1 MRSQQQHRAGRA
13 REVWGS
19 ETDWEGKSAAEELGE
34 PLEEEEGS
42 TPPHAEDRELYSDLM
57 YSKKSIQLQSLSTM
71 GKTKENSRSEFA
83 ARIQEPEEGAQ
94 EVVLFR

>member
-1 MRSQQQHRAGRA
+1 M
-13 REVWGS
+13 
-19 ETDWEGKSAAEELGE
+19 
-34 PLEEEEGS
+34 EEGS